1 MNYITYCKIVSYV
14 QIIRLFDL
22 SGKMLTINSQ
32 LMDRLVKLR
41 MKQPKRIMREM
52 AAAVMLGQLNIDQ
65 AAERFKVNRLTV
77 LRWIRKTEEEA
88 KAKKQAASMD
98 PDSLPPSTKK
108 STRPS
113 TPEDQVNQL
122 RAKVRSLEEELETA
136 HFKALY
142 YSTLVRVA
150 KHELGV
156 DIEKKSV
163 TKPSGLC

>member
-1 MNYITYCKIVSYV
+1 
-14 QIIRLFDL
+14 
-22 SGKMLTINSQ
+22 
-32 LMDRLVKLR
+32 MDRLVKLR

-52 AAAVMLGQLNIDQ
+52 VAAVLLGQLNLDQ
-65 AAERFKVNRLTV
+65 AAERYKVNRMTV
-77 LRWIRKTEEEA
+77 LRWIRKVEEEA
-88 KAKKQAASMD
+88 KAKKQAATVD
-98 PDSLPPSTKK
+98 ADLLTPSTSK

-113 TPEDQVNQL
+113 SPEDQVNQL
-122 RAKVRSLEEELETA
+122 RAKLRSLQKELETA
-136 HFKALY
+136 NFKALY